1 MASVIGNMRQRIGHG
16 FQHAVARLMAMFVID
31 ALEMVDVAK
40 GDAQLFAIGA
50 GGDML
55 AGKARFEGAAVGQAG
70 QVVVVGTLAG
80 LIQAAAQAFLASLRA
95 ISCSSARVRS
105 SMARAMSSRSS
116 IGGPGGMAQIVDMG
130 GQRLMIIGG
139 GAFGVGCGGAEFVDV
154 GFHALH
160 QAVHGLVLVLLA
172 QPRGILQPGLGQR
185 ATVLHALVDG
195 AQQML
200 AAARQVIDRHRQG
213 EAVDLQIVEHD
224 EMGDVGQ
231 LLAPCGLARG
241 VGRAG
246 LLHPACFR
254 RRYCH
259 AGQAS

>member
-1 MASVIGNMRQRIGHG
+1 
-16 FQHAVARLMAMFVID
+16 
-31 ALEMVDVAK
+31 
-40 GDAQLFAIGA
+40 
-50 GGDML
+50 
-55 AGKARFEGAAVGQAG
+55 
-70 QVVVVGTLAG
+70 
-80 LIQAAAQAFLASLRA
+80 
-95 ISCSSARVRS
+95 
-105 SMARAMSSRSS
+105 
-116 IGGPGGMAQIVDMG
+116 MAQIVDFFDMG

-224 EMGDVGQ
+224 KMGDVGQ

-241 VGRAG
+241 VGDG
-246 LLHPACFR
+246 LGLGPGFGVLFGLVATVTQAKPVEQAPGERGREGSCAVIPA
-254 RRYCH
+254 
-259 AGQAS
+259 